1 MKKILTLAD
10 GSAIA
15 GDSFGAHSTG
25 STSSLQAS
33 SGQAVEAEGEVVFAT
48 GMVGYPESLTDP
60 SFAGQILVLT
70 YPLIGNYGVPK
81 HETWNMEHGTKVLK
95 NFESEKIQIAGL
107 VVSEYSEKYS
117 HHAAKESLAAW
128 LQRENIPAITGVDTR
143 SLTQKLRE
151 QGTILGRI
159 ENRGQRVEGRGQKSD
174 VGGQKFYDPNKEHL
188 VARVSPTKPRFFK
201 RGKKTVAILDCGMKL
216 GILRSFLERG
226 ISVHHL
232 PHDFNLEKVK
242 FDGLFISNGPGDPA
256 RAVEAIH
263 SIRQQLKKSK
273 PIFGI
278 CLGNQLLALA
288 AGMQTFK
295 LPYGHRSQ
303 NQPVREIKTGRCF
316 ITSQNH
322 GFAVRN
328 KMKAG
333 WEVAFENLN
342 DGSIEGLRHRSKPFF
357 SVQFHPEASPGPTD
371 TEFLF
376 DEFIAKL

>member
-1 MKKILTLAD
+1 MQKILSLVD
-10 GSAIA
+10 GSVIF
-15 GDSFGAHSTG
+15 GESFGAYSTN
-25 STSSLQAS
+25 
-33 SGQAVEAEGEVVFAT
+33 SGQVVEAEGEVVFAT

-60 SFAGQILVLT
+60 SYAGQILVLT

-81 HETWNMEHGTKVLK
+81 RETWNMEHGTEVLK
-95 NFESEKIQIAGL
+95 NFESEKIQVAGL

-128 LQRENIPAITGVDTR
+128 LQREKIPAITGVDTR
-143 SLTQKLRE
+143 ALTQKLRE

-159 ENRGQRVEGRGQKSD
+159 EDKKTSK
-174 VGGQKFYDPNKEHL
+174 KFWNPNEEHL
-188 VARVSPTKPRFFK
+188 VAQVSSTKPRFFK

-216 GILRSFLERG
+216 GILRNFLERG
-226 ISVHHL
+226 VSVHHL

-256 RAVEAIH
+256 RATEAIH

-288 AGMQTFK
+288 AGMRTFK

-303 NQPVREIKTGRCF
+303 NQPVREIKTKHCF

-328 KMKAG
+328 KMAVG

-342 DGSIEGLRHRSKPFF
+342 DGSVEGLRHRSKPFF
-357 SVQFHPEASPGPTD
+357 SIQFHPEASPGPMD

-376 DEFIAKL
+376 DEFVKKL

>member
-1 MKKILTLAD
+1 MQKILTLAD

-15 GDSFGAHSTG
+15 GESFGAHSAG

-70 YPLIGNYGVPK
+70 YPLIGNYGVPRQSAVGSPSFAK
-81 HETWNMEHGTKVLK
+81 ATEGSRQSAVEQ

-128 LQRENIPAITGVDTR
+128 LRRENIPAITGVDTR

-159 ENRGQRVEGRGQKSD
+159 EDKKTSR
-174 VGGQKFYDPNKEHL
+174 KFYDPNREHL
-188 VARVSPTKPRFFK
+188 VKKVSPTKPRFFK

-242 FDGLFISNGPGDPA
+242 FDGLFISNGPG
-256 RAVEAIH
+256 
-263 SIRQQLKKSK
+263 
-273 PIFGI
+273 
-278 CLGNQLLALA
+278 
-288 AGMQTFK
+288 
-295 LPYGHRSQ
+295 
-303 NQPVREIKTGRCF
+303 
-316 ITSQNH
+316 
-322 GFAVRN
+322 
-328 KMKAG
+328 
-333 WEVAFENLN
+333 
-342 DGSIEGLRHRSKPFF
+342 
-357 SVQFHPEASPGPTD
+357 
-371 TEFLF
+371 
-376 DEFIAKL
+376 